1 MVSRAGR
8 KELNLDPTLEFMQIS
23 VSWLAAQDQRA
34 LILAAS
40 ALGAGFAMIAGIG
53 PGLGQ
58 GIAAG
63 KGAAA
68 SARPGKNLRQIT
80 FMMLLGSAVA
90 ETSGILSLVV
100 ALILLFGN
108 PLVSGAGFGLV
119 PAFSSL
125 AVGVAMVAGVGPG
138 MGQGYAAGKAVESV
152 SLNPD
157 QQGIIT
163 RTMLLGQAVG
173 QTTGIYALIVAL
185 ILLFANPLLF

>member
-1 MVSRAGR
+1 
-8 KELNLDPTLEFMQIS
+8 LDPTLEFVQRS
-23 VSWLAAQDQRA
+23 VDWLAAQDQRA

-108 PLVSGAGFGLV
+108 PLVPGTGSGLV
-119 PAFSSL
+119 LAFSSL
-125 AVGVAMVAGVGPG
+125 AAGIAMVAGAGPG

-185 ILLFANPLLF
+185 ILLFANPLLS